1 MASRSDTAGRVLITG
16 GSGFTGRYVIEALR
30 ADGCD
35 ALDPSVAD
43 FDLRNPDQLRQAI
56 TDLRFDYLIH
66 LAAISFVASADAAE
80 FYAVNTVGTA
90 QLLEAVLRAGRPIR
104 KIVVASSANVYGNAV
119 VSPIGES
126 VPAMPV
132 NHYAC
137 SKLAMEHI
145 VRTYADR
152 LPVVLTRPFNY
163 TGPGQAPH
171 FLVPKLVDHFA
182 RRAPRITLGNLDVVR
197 DFSDVRAVAQ
207 TYVRLLADG
216 KPGETYNICSGTG
229 RSLRW
234 VMDTLAELSGHQ
246 IGIDVD
252 PALVRASEV
261 HRLVGDGSKL
271 RSVIGGTE
279 YGDFR
284 ESLAWMLEQAGAGQ
298 VRR

>member
-1 MASRSDTAGRVLITG
+1 MASRSDGAGRVLVTG
-16 GSGFTGRYVIEALR
+16 ASGFTGRYVIEALR
-30 ADGCD
+30 AAGYEVF
-35 ALDPSVAD
+35 DPGPAG
-43 FDLRNPDQLRQAI
+43 FDLRDAEALSRAVADAQ
-56 TDLRFDYLIH
+56 FDHLIH
-66 LAAISFVASADAAE
+66 LAAISFVGSANATE

-216 KPGETYNICSGTG
+216 TPGETYNICSGTG

-284 ESLAWMLEQAGAGQ
+284 ETLAWMLEQARAEH
-298 VRR
+298 V

>member
-1 MASRSDTAGRVLITG
+1 MF
-16 GSGFTGRYVIEALR
+16 GFTGRYVVEALR
-30 ADGCD
+30 AAGHEV
-35 ALDPSVAD
+35 LDPGIG
-43 FDLRNPDQLRQAI
+43 FDLRNEEALTRAVAGAQ
-56 TDLRFDYLIH
+56 FDHLIH
-66 LAAISFVASADAAE
+66 LAAISFVGSANATD
-80 FYAVNTVGTA
+80 FYAVNTIGTA
-90 QLLEAVLRAGRPIR
+90 NLLDAVLRAGRPMR

-126 VPAMPV
+126 VAPMPI

-171 FLVPKLVDHFA
+171 FLVPKLVAHIA
-182 RRAPRITLGNLDVVR
+182 RRASRISLGNLDVVR

-207 TYVRLLADG
+207 CYVRLLAEG

-234 VMDTLAELSGHQ
+234 VMDTLVELSGHQ
-246 IGIDVD
+246 LGIDVD
-252 PALVRASEV
+252 QALVRASEV

-271 RSVIGGTE
+271 RTLIGGTG
-279 YGDFR
+279 YDDFR
-284 ESLAWMLEQAGAGQ
+284 ETLAWMLEEAVAELP
-298 VRR
+298 RS